1 MCHQIWESS
10 ANILCIFIRVKK
22 EKEKRK
28 KSNCEGHWC
37 VSKGSGEVFDYGSPE

>member
-22 EKEKRK
+22 KKK

-37 VSKGSGEVFDYGSPE
+37 VSKEGGEVVYYGSTE